1 MPGRNMPGDTPI
13 RYFALLNWLQEELI
27 AMPSAQ
33 LPGAVHVLEILS
45 EYMEHMY
52 FEEHVDSGQH
62 SCPRCAH
69 QAPLGAYFDRQ
80 AMVKTITEC
89 FEAGAERLA
98 AEETVDVV
106 IA

>member
-1 MPGRNMPGDTPI
+1 MPAGDATAVPAHPPL
-13 RYFALLNWLQEELI
+13 RYFALLNWLQDELI

-33 LPGAVHVLEILS
+33 LPGAVRVLEILS

-52 FEEHVDSGQH
+52 FEEHIK
-62 SCPRCAH
+62 
-69 QAPLGAYFDRQ
+69 FDRQ

-98 AEETVDVV
+98 AEEVNVV

>member
-1 MPGRNMPGDTPI
+1 MPAGDATAAPAPAPAPI
-13 RYFALLNWLQEELI
+13 RYFALLNWLQDELI

-33 LPGAVHVLEILS
+33 LPGAVRVLEILS

-52 FEEHVDSGQH
+52 FEEQVN
-62 SCPRCAH
+62 
-69 QAPLGAYFDRQ
+69 FDRQ

-98 AEETVDVV
+98 AEEADVV